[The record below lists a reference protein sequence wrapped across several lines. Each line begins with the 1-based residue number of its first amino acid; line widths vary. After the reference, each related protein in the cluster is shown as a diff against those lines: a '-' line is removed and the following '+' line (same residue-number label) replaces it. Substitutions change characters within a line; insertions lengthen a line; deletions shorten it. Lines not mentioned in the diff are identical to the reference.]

1 LLYTTLN
8 NGFEEGSRMQ
18 AILRTRTLIATALL
32 SIVMG
37 STFAAAADRVT
48 LVLRSGEKITG
59 DLDGQTENRIYVR
72 TSHADQPKV
81 PIDQIAMI
89 DVGGDAIN
97 PSAEEV
103 AQATGSAHYLIPQ
116 NGAPFKGQFIRLE
129 GSLGEAEAK
138 APVIVFK
145 KESGEE
151 ARIAV
156 SATRRLYL
164 GNYTP
169 PSTQSTAA
177 TTGSTAAPLAA
188 GERLVTVMAN
198 ADWVDTGLT
207 VRQGQVVSFTSSGE
221 ITLSADQN
229 DKATTGGSFNG
240 RKAAGAP
247 IPTANAGAL
256 VGRVSNARGRG
267 ASAVVAIGDQKSV
280 AMPAAG
286 RLFLRVNDDHVGDNS
301 GQFEVRLKLDSPG
314 SN

>member
-1 LLYTTLN
+1 
-8 NGFEEGSRMQ
+8 MQ
-18 AILRTRTLIATALL
+18 PILRIRTLFAAALL
-32 SIVMG
+32 TIAVG
-37 STFAAAADRVT
+37 AGVAAAADRVT

-59 DLDGQTENRIYVR
+59 ELDGQTENRIYIR
-72 TSHADQPKV
+72 TTFADQPKV

-97 PSAEEV
+97 PSADEV

-116 NGAPFKGQFIRLE
+116 NGAPYKGQFIRIE
-129 GSLGEAEAK
+129 GSQGDADPK
-138 APVIVFK
+138 PPVIVFK

-151 ARIAV
+151 SRIAV

-169 PSTQSTAA
+169 PSTESTSSTSGASSAPMAA
-177 TTGSTAAPLAA
+177 S
-188 GERLVTVMAN
+188 ERLVTVMAN

-207 VRQGQVVSFTSSGE
+207 VRQGQVATFTSSGE

-229 DKATTGGSFNG
+229 DKATPAGSASG
-240 RKAAGAP
+240 RKAANAP
-247 IPTANAGAL
+247 VPTSNAGAL
-256 VGRVSNARGRG
+256 IARIGGGAAARGRA
-267 ASAVVAIGDQKSV
+267 ASATAVVPVGDQKSV
-280 AMPAAG
+280 TMPAAG

-301 GQFEVRLKLDSPG
+301 GQFEVRIKLDSAG

>member
-1 LLYTTLN
+1 
-8 NGFEEGSRMQ
+8 MQ
-18 AILRTRTLIATALL
+18 PILRLRTLLAAALL
-32 SIVMG
+32 SIAVG
-37 STFAAAADRVT
+37 PSLAAAADRVT

-59 DLDGQTENRIYVR
+59 ELDGQTENRIYVR
-72 TSHADQPKV
+72 TTFADQPKV

-97 PSAEEV
+97 PSADEV

-116 NGAPFKGQFIRLE
+116 NGAPFKGQFVRIE
-129 GSLGEAEAK
+129 GSQGDAEPK
-138 APVIVFK
+138 PPVIVFK

-151 ARIAV
+151 IRIPV
-156 SATRRLYL
+156 NQTRRLYL

-169 PSTQSTAA
+169 PSTQSTSA
-177 TTGSTAAPLAA
+177 TSGASSAPLSA

-221 ITLSADQN
+221 ITLSADTN
-229 DKATTGGSFNG
+229 DKATTGGSVTG
-240 RKAAGAP
+240 RKAASAP

-256 VGRVSNARGRG
+256 IGRVSGARGRG
-267 ASAVVAIGDQKSV
+267 ANAIVAIGDQKTV

-286 RLFLRVNDDHVGDNS
+286 RLFLRVNDDHLGDNS
-301 GQFEVRLKLDSPG
+301 GQFEVRLKLDPAG

>member
-1 LLYTTLN
+1 
-8 NGFEEGSRMQ
+8 MQ
-18 AILRTRTLIATALL
+18 PILRTKTLIAAALL
-32 SIVMG
+32 SIVTG

-72 TSHADQPKV
+72 TSFADQPKV

-97 PSAEEV
+97 PSAEEA
-103 AQATGSAHYLIPQ
+103 AQAQAAGSAHYLVPK
-116 NGAPFKGQFIRLE
+116 NGAPFKGQFLRIE
-129 GSLGEAEAK
+129 GSMGDADPKPPAF
-138 APVIVFK
+138 VFK

-156 SATRRLYL
+156 SDTRRIYL

-169 PSTQSTAA
+169 PSTQSTS
-177 TTGSTAAPLAA
+177 STSGASSTPLSA

-198 ADWVDTGLT
+198 ADWIDTGMT
-207 VRQGQVVSFTSSGE
+207 VRQGQVLNFTASGE

-229 DKATTGGSFNG
+229 DKATPAGSASG
-240 RKAAGAP
+240 RKAANAP
-247 IPTANAGAL
+247 VPTANAGAL
-256 VGRVSNARGRG
+256 IARVGGARGRG
-267 ASAVVAIGDQKSV
+267 ASAVVPIGDQKTV
-280 AMPAAG
+280 TMPAAG
-286 RLFLRVNDDHVGDNS
+286 RLFLRVNDDHLGDNS
-301 GQFEVRLKLDSPG
+301 GQFEVRIKLDSAG

>member
-1 LLYTTLN
+1 
-8 NGFEEGSRMQ
+8 MQ
-18 AILRTRTLIATALL
+18 AILRTRTLIAAGLL
-32 SIVMG
+32 SIVTG

-59 DLDGQTENRIYVR
+59 ELDGQTENRIYVR
-72 TSHADQPKV
+72 TSFADQPKV

-103 AQATGSAHYLIPQ
+103 AQAAGSAHYLIPK

-129 GSLGEAEAK
+129 GSLGDADGK
-138 APVIVFK
+138 PPVIVFK

-151 ARIAV
+151 SRIQV
-156 SATRRLYL
+156 SDTRRLYL

-169 PSTQSTAA
+169 PSTQSTS
-177 TTGSTAAPLAA
+177 STSGASSSPLSA

-229 DKATTGGSFNG
+229 DKASPGGSGSG
-240 RKAAGAP
+240 RKAANAP
-247 IPTANAGAL
+247 VPTANAGAL
-256 VGRVSNARGRG
+256 IARVGGARGRG
-267 ASAVVAIGDQKSV
+267 ASAVVPIGDQKTV
-280 AMPAAG
+280 TMPAAG
-286 RLFLRVNDDHVGDNS
+286 RLFLRVNDDHLGDNS
-301 GQFEVRLKLDSPG
+301 GQFEVRLKLDSTS